1 MLGGGA
7 KKYKFC
13 RKKYKFCRKKCY
25 FSGKSAIFG
34 SKSTK
39 ITLESCVND
48 VLTYWMDIRGRGA
61 GRYKFCWKN
70 CHFAGKIVILP
81 EKLPFCQKNCHF
93 ARKSAISGLV
103 QVQMVSSVCHMLSF
117 PTCFRRHLK
126 KSFLCYF
133 KPQKPLEMTIK
144 AHSAVLN
151 VHFYHHLHLPTSFLG
166 YRTQFELIK
175 FNLVLIVPNSLKNAI
190 LSPRNL

>member
-1 MLGGGA
+1 MQEGTN
-7 KKYKFC
+7 F
-13 RKKYKFCRKKCY
+13 
-25 FSGKSAIFG
+25 
-34 SKSTK
+34 
-39 ITLESCVND
+39 V
-48 VLTYWMDIRGRGA
+48 
-61 GRYKFCWKN
+61 
-70 CHFAGKIVILP
+70 GKIAILP
-81 EKLPFCQKNCHF
+81 GKVSFCQKNCHF

-133 KPQKPLEMTIK
+133 KSQKPLEMTIK

-166 YRTQFELIK
+166 YRTQFKLIK
-175 FNLVLIVPNSLKNAI
+175 FNSVLIVPNSLKKRHFEPQKPLEMAMKPHSAVLNVKFYYY
-190 LSPRNL
+190 S